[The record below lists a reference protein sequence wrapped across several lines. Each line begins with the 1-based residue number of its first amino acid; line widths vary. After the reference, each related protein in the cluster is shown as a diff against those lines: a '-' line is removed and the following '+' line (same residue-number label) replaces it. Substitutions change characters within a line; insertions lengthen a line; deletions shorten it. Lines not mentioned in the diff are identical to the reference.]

1 MIPMTMLMP
10 RKAIICSF
18 MIDIHFF
25 FVALSGEP
33 VDDKDL
39 TDEQFG

>member
-1 MIPMTMLMP
+1 
-10 RKAIICSF
+10 

-39 TDEQFG
+39 TDEQFGWSIR